1 MLMNHLPLEAY
12 TDDVVGG
19 ACSALGN
26 RPVRAD
32 GAKLEGEHPLWLLTF
47 IGNTVMSKC

>member
-19 ACSALGN
+19 ACSALGS
-26 RPVRAD
+26 RR
-32 GAKLEGEHPLWLLTF
+32 GFLEGEHPLWLLTF